1 MRKVNYKNN
10 VEKEQLIRQAEQKG
24 EILVEDAVLYSPLV
38 DEKYLIFD
46 IPKEKQK
53 SEPIQT
59 RTREQ
64 INAQV
69 VAKIREKYSIDDEFK
84 MHRLGMQDKNN
95 LEYLKYINYVQQCI
109 DWGENEK
116 KKLDLGVV

>member
-24 EILVEDAVLYSPLV
+24 EILVEDAVLV

-84 MHRLGMQDKNN
+84 MQRLGMIDKNN

-109 DWGENEK
+109 DWGDSEK
-116 KKLDLGVV
+116 KKLDLGVA